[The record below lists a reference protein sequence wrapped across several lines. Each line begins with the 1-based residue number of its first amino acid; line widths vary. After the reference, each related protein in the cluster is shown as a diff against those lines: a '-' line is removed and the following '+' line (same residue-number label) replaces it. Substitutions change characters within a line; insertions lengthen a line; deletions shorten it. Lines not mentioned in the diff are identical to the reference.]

1 MCRNICRAGYA
12 GRIHIIARGVG
23 SLAVDRERIDK
34 LLEQVQDYTIEYYSD
49 GEVIAV
55 EAKVGRGDDR
65 AYVKFDNAFMKA
77 HRDRQYPTADKMCL
91 RSKMTGEMVCFAI
104 KYEEVR

>member
-1 MCRNICRAGYA
+1 MCRNTCRVGCV
-12 GRIHIIARGVG
+12 GRIHTTAREVG

-49 GEVIAV
+49 GDVIAV
-55 EAKVGRGDDR
+55 EAECGRGDDR